1 MLIKNTSNWFVNSW
15 LMIKKL
21 KSMRHVHSKTEK
33 KKNKRFNKHGK
44 KKQSLTLA
52 DSKKGKRKGKVERSD
67 KDKGKKRDYG
77 DYEDMV
83 DLVYQAP
90 LVHEDQPDMFQR
102 ADKWEDTLVDQD
114 AGKNSTIKRV
124 H

>member
-1 MLIKNTSNWFVNSW
+1 MYGEGNHDWEDANEYV
-15 LMIKKL
+15 KKL
-21 KSMRHVHSKTEK
+21 KSMRHAHSKTEK
-33 KKNKRFNKHGK
+33 KKNKRLNKNGRK
-44 KKQSLTLA
+44 TQSLRQVDA
-52 DSKKGKRKGKVERSD
+52 KKGKRKGKVDRSD

>member
-1 MLIKNTSNWFVNSW
+1 MYGEGNHDWEDANEYV
-15 LMIKKL
+15 KKL
-21 KSMRHVHSKTEK
+21 KSMSRVHSKTEK
-33 KKNKRFNKHGK
+33 KKNKRLNKNGRK
-44 KKQSLTLA
+44 AQSLRHVDA
-52 DSKKGKRKGKVERSD
+52 KKGKRKGKVERSD
-67 KDKGKKRDYG
+67 KDKSKKRDYG

-90 LVHEDQPDMFQR
+90 LVHEDEPEMFRR

>member
-1 MLIKNTSNWFVNSW
+1 MFTQKQKRRKTKGSTN
-15 LMIKKL
+15 MAK
-21 KSMRHVHSKTEK
+21 RSKAL
-33 KKNKRFNKHGK
+33 HL
-44 KKQSLTLA
+44 LTLRRG
-52 DSKKGKRKGKVERSD
+52 KGKAKLRGVTKIRVRRGGE
-67 KDKGKKRDYG
+67 DYG

-102 ADKWEDTLVDQD
+102 ADKWVDTLVDQD

>member
-1 MLIKNTSNWFVNSW
+1 MYGEGNHDWEDANEYV
-15 LMIKKL
+15 KKL
-21 KSMRHVHSKTEK
+21 KSMRHAHSKKEN
-33 KKNKRFNKHGK
+33 KKNKRLNKNGRK
-44 KKQSLTLA
+44 AQSLRHVDA
-52 DSKKGKRKGKVERSD
+52 KKGKRKDKVERTD
-67 KDKGKKRDYG
+67 KDKSKKRDYG

>member
-1 MLIKNTSNWFVNSW
+1 MYGEGNHDWEDANEYV
-15 LMIKKL
+15 KKL
-21 KSMRHVHSKTEK
+21 KSMRHAHSKTEK
-33 KKNKRFNKHGK
+33 KKNKRLNKNGRK
-44 KKQSLTLA
+44 TQSLRQVDA
-52 DSKKGKRKGKVERSD
+52 KKGKRKGKVERSD
-67 KDKGKKRDYG
+67 KDKSKKRDYG

-102 ADKWEDTLVDQD
+102 ADKWEDTLVDED

>member
-1 MLIKNTSNWFVNSW
+1 MYGEGNHDWEDANEYV
-15 LMIKKL
+15 KKL
-21 KSMRHVHSKTEK
+21 KSMTHARSKTEK
-33 KKNKRFNKHGK
+33 KKNKRLNKNGRK
-44 KKQSLTLA
+44 TQSLRHVDA
-52 DSKKGKRKGKVERSD
+52 KKGKRKGKVERSD
-67 KDKGKKRDYG
+67 KDKRKKRDYG

-102 ADKWEDTLVDQD
+102 ADKWEDTLVDED

>member
-1 MLIKNTSNWFVNSW
+1 MYGEGNNDWEDANEYV
-15 LMIKKL
+15 KKL
-21 KSMRHVHSKTEK
+21 KSMRHARSKTEK
-33 KKNKRFNKHGK
+33 KKNKRFNKNGK
-44 KKQSLTLA
+44 KTQSLRHVDA
-52 DSKKGKRKGKVERSD
+52 KKGKRKGKVERTDED
-67 KDKGKKRDYG
+67 KSKKRDYG

-102 ADKWEDTLVDQD
+102 ADKWEDTLVDED

>member
-1 MLIKNTSNWFVNSW
+1 MYGEGNNDWEDANQYV
-15 LMIKKL
+15 KKL

-83 DLVYQAP
+83 DLVCQAP

>member
-1 MLIKNTSNWFVNSW
+1 MYGEGNHDWEDANEYV
-15 LMIKKL
+15 KKL
-21 KSMRHVHSKTEK
+21 KSMRHAHSKKEK
-33 KKNKRFNKHGK
+33 KKNKRFNKNGRK
-44 KKQSLTLA
+44 AQSLRHVDA
-52 DSKKGKRKGKVERSD
+52 KKGKRKDKVERSD
-67 KDKGKKRDYG
+67 KDKSKKRDYG

-90 LVHEDQPDMFQR
+90 LVHEDQPDKFQR

>member
-1 MLIKNTSNWFVNSW
+1 MYGEGNHDWEDANEYV
-15 LMIKKL
+15 KKL
-21 KSMRHVHSKTEK
+21 KSMAHARSKTEK
-33 KKNKRFNKHGK
+33 KKNKRLNKNGRK
-44 KKQSLTLA
+44 TQSLRQVDA
-52 DSKKGKRKGKVERSD
+52 KMGKRKGKVDRSD

>member
-1 MLIKNTSNWFVNSW
+1 MPF
-15 LMIKKL
+15 
-21 KSMRHVHSKTEK
+21 
-33 KKNKRFNKHGK
+33 KRVIDHP
-44 KKQSLTLA
+44 LTLQ
-52 DSKKGKRKGKVERSD
+52 RQ
-67 KDKGKKRDYG
+67 RDYG
-77 DYEDMV
+77 DYKDMV

-90 LVHEDQPDMFQR
+90 LVHDDQPDMFQR

>member
-1 MLIKNTSNWFVNSW
+1 MYGEGNHDWEDANEYV
-15 LMIKKL
+15 KKL
-21 KSMRHVHSKTEK
+21 RHAHSKKEK
-33 KKNKRFNKHGK
+33 KKNKRLNKNGRK
-44 KKQSLTLA
+44 TQSLRHVDA
-52 DSKKGKRKGKVERSD
+52 KKGKRKDKVERTD
-67 KDKGKKRDYG
+67 KDKSKKRDYG

-102 ADKWEDTLVDQD
+102 ADKWEDTLVDED